1 MKNSPHEVF
10 SEAIDL
16 MVTSEK
22 SMRERVLEA
31 YAEHISHIN
40 VADLPLDVQYLF
52 QSFKR
57 CMEPRL
63 ITRDFS
69 IPEARQMAKVVLF
82 LAEEIKKYR

>member
-16 MVTSEK
+16 MVISEK

-31 YAEHISHIN
+31 YAEHISYIN

-57 CMEPRL
+57 CMQPRL
-63 ITRDFS
+63 INRDFS
-69 IPEARQMAKVVLF
+69 LPEARQMAKVILF
-82 LAEEIKKYR
+82 IAEEIKKYR

>member
-22 SMRERVLEA
+22 SMPDRVLEA
-31 YAEHISHIN
+31 YTESISHIN
-40 VADLPLDVQYLF
+40 AEDLPSDVQFLF
-52 QSFKR
+52 QLFKR

-69 IPEARQMAKVVLF
+69 IPEARQMAKVILF
-82 LAEEIKKYR
+82 IAEEIKKYQ